1 MAEKESY
8 SIKLL
13 LVDDEE
19 NIRISLSTFLRHR
32 GYTVAT
38 AENGNSAID
47 HLRSNS
53 YDLMLTDLKMPG
65 IDGIELTMMAKKVR
79 PEIEVVLM
87 TAFGSIRSAVEAL
100 KAGASNYLTKP
111 LDHDE
116 LLLVIS
122 SVSEKIKMRKEI
134 SRLRTQLEQST
145 GIKKII
151 GDSPEMKE
159 VLRQIQLAA
168 PVDST
173 VLITGETGTGKELVA
188 QAIHDTSPRRKGPLV
203 ELNCASLP
211 ESLVE
216 SELFGHKRGSF
227 TGAIRDYPGNFM
239 AADNGTILLDE
250 IDSMSMASQAKLLR
264 VLENKKITPIGGTES
279 REIDVRMIAMSNG
292 DLLEKARNG
301 IFREDLYYRLC
312 VVNIHIPPLRERSG
326 DVSLLAAAFLDRI
339 AVRRGTTPLRIS
351 PALMDVLQNYPW
363 KGNVRELE
371 NAIESMAVL
380 KGVGSYSQTLDLVDL
395 PESFRKRAGFVMPI
409 LQQDDGATTFQQK
422 VEFYEKFLLSEK
434 MKESGGKINQV
445 SQELEIPLRTLR
457 RKLSKY
463 VLNWRDF
470 RPDRPKD
477 KNE

>member
-1 MAEKESY
+1 MTDTDSSA
-8 SIKLL
+8 IKLL

-32 GYTVAT
+32 GFNVDT
-38 AENGNSAID
+38 AENGKAAID
-47 HLRSNS
+47 RLRGESF
-53 YDLMLTDLKMPG
+53 DLILTDLKMPD

-87 TAFGSIRSAVEAL
+87 TAYGSIRSAVEAL
-100 KAGASNYLTKP
+100 KSGASNYLTKP

-116 LLLVIS
+116 LILVLS

-134 SRLRTQLEQST
+134 ARLRSQLEHNT
-145 GIKKII
+145 GVKKII
-151 GDSPEMKE
+151 GESPEMNE
-159 VLRQIQLAA
+159 VMRQVKLAA
-168 PVDST
+168 AVDST

-188 QAIHDTSPRRKGPLV
+188 QAIHDSSPRRKGPLI

-211 ESLVE
+211 DALVE

-227 TGAIRDYPGNFM
+227 TGAIRDYPGNFV
-239 AADNGTILLDE
+239 AADGGTILLDE

-279 REIDVRMIAMSNG
+279 REVNVRVIAMTNG
-292 DLLEKARNG
+292 DLLEKAHHAH
-301 IFREDLYYRLC
+301 FREDLYYRLC
-312 VVNIHIPPLRERSG
+312 VVNIHIPPLRERTG
-326 DVSLLAAAFLDRI
+326 DISLLAAAFLERI
-339 AVRRGTTPLRIS
+339 ALRRGTTPLRIS
-351 PALMDVLQNYPW
+351 PALMDVMRNLPW

-395 PESFRKRAGFVMPI
+395 PEGFRKRAGFDFP
-409 LQQDDGATTFQQK
+409 LNQAEDKASSFHQK
-422 VEFYEKFLLSEK
+422 VEFYEQFLLSEK
-434 MKESGGKINQV
+434 MKETGGKINQV
-445 SQELEIPLRTLR
+445 ADDLDIPLRTLR

-463 VLNWRDF
+463 RLHWRDF
-470 RPDRPKD
+470 RPDRPKSL
-477 KNE
+477 K